1 MHAIA
6 NGSEFQLMG
15 EVQVVRGEEMAGQV
29 ETLVKVVEGAFWEG
43 APS

>member
-6 NGSEFQLMG
+6 KGSEFPLRG
-15 EVQVVRGEEMAGQV
+15 AVQVVRGEEMAGQV
-29 ETLVKVVEGAFWEG
+29 GTLVKVVEGAFWEG